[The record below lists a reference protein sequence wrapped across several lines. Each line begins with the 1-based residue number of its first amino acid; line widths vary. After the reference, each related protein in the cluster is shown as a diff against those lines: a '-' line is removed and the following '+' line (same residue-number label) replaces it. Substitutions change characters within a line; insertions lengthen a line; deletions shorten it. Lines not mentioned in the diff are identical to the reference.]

1 MNYRTLGMTGLK
13 VSEMG
18 LGAFPIAGL
27 WQRSDGSRF
36 GWTGMD
42 DGESIA
48 LIHRAEELGVNLID
62 TAEGYGDGHSEEVTG
77 SGKNDELSRL
87 RLGNNRMPTVEPEQ
101 FTNPWVQ
108 TERCL
113 CHTLFVR
120 ADRLSHFRAWHSGAT
135 HAKLL
140 AWVVCGSSIS

>member
-1 MNYRTLGMTGLK
+1 MTGLK

-27 WQRSDGSRF
+27 WQRGDGSRF
-36 GWTGMD
+36 GWTGTD

-77 SGKNDELSRL
+77 SALRGRRERWIVATKVQPNQGIDREQPDEAA
-87 RLGNNRMPTVEPEQ
+87 
-101 FTNPWVQ
+101 
-108 TERCL
+108 
-113 CHTLFVR
+113 VR
-120 ADRLSHFRAWHSGAT
+120 
-135 HAKLL
+135 
-140 AWVVCGSSIS
+140 